1 VTTLVTAPRLFVGG
15 RLAGPGVV
23 ALEGDRIHS
32 VSTAPVA
39 TGPAPGANGA
49 HALDGV
55 ATRNGAIEE
64 IALPDGVLTPGLVDL
79 QINGAFGV
87 DFADARAGDWRTI
100 RAALLRS
107 GVTAFAPTLITA
119 TLPRLADSLVA
130 IDAAAAEQVHGSRI
144 LGAHVEGPFLSPDYH
159 GAHDPSLMRDPTPEA
174 LDLLLGGPTPAIV
187 TLAPERRHAL
197 DAIARLTA
205 AGVLVSVGHTAAT
218 AAQVHAAADTGA
230 RMVTHVFNAQR
241 RLGHREPG
249 TAGAALTDP
258 RLTVGMIADLQHI
271 AGEIVALIF
280 RAAAGGVVL
289 VTDAVAAM
297 GITQDR
303 TVLGGSDVYL
313 DDEGLPRRADGT
325 IAGSVLTLD
334 QAVRNAIACGVDPAT
349 VLDAVTRTPA
359 DLVGRPDLGRLAPGA
374 HADLI
379 WWSDDWEVRNVWVG
393 GVPLTNA
400 FGLASRSA

>member
-1 VTTLVTAPRLFVGG
+1 MTTIVTAPRLFVGG
-15 RLAGPGVV
+15 RLTGPGAVS
-23 ALEGDRIHS
+23 LEGDRIGRVTHGGGHRDAAAGRS
-32 VSTAPVA
+32 AARGGAPQ
-39 TGPAPGANGA
+39 
-49 HALDGV
+49 
-55 ATRNGAIEE
+55 E

-87 DFADARAGDWRTI
+87 DFADAQPHDWRAI

-107 GVTAFAPTLITA
+107 AVTAFAPTLITA
-119 TLPRLADSLVA
+119 TPARLAASLADV
-130 IDAAAAEQVHGSRI
+130 DAAAREQVHGARI

-174 LDLLLGGPTPAIV
+174 LDVLLRGPMPAIV

-218 AAQVHAAADTGA
+218 AAQVHAAADAGA

-241 RLGHREPG
+241 PLGHREPG

-271 AGEIVALIF
+271 AAEIVALIF

-297 GITQDR
+297 GISGDR
-303 TVLGGSDVYL
+303 TVLGGSEVYL

-334 QAVRNAIACGVDPAT
+334 QAVRNAVGCGVDPAL

-374 HADLI
+374 RADLV
-379 WWSDDWEVRNVWVG
+379 WWSDDWDVRGVWVG
-393 GVPLTNA
+393 GVPLLDAAT
-400 FGLASRSA
+400 RSA

>member
-1 VTTLVTAPRLFVGG
+1 VTTIVTAPRLFVGG
-15 RLAGPGVV
+15 RLTGPGVV
-23 ALEGDRIHS
+23 TLEGDRIRTVTHAEADGDPAAGRQAARRG
-32 VSTAPVA
+32 AP
-39 TGPAPGANGA
+39 
-49 HALDGV
+49 H
-55 ATRNGAIEE
+55 E

-87 DFADARAGDWRTI
+87 DFADAQPHDWRTI

-107 GVTAFAPTLITA
+107 AVTAFAPTLITA
-119 TLPRLADSLVA
+119 TPARLAASLADV
-130 IDAAAAEQVHGSRI
+130 DAAAREQVHGARI

-174 LDLLLGGPTPAIV
+174 LDVLLRGPMPAIV

-197 DAIARLTA
+197 DAIERLTA
-205 AGVLVSVGHTAAT
+205 AGVLVSLGHTAAT
-218 AAQVHAAADTGA
+218 AAQVHAAADAGA

-241 RLGHREPG
+241 PLGHREPG

-271 AGEIVALIF
+271 AAEIVALIF

-297 GITQDR
+297 GISRDR
-303 TVLGGSDVYL
+303 TVLGGSEVYL

-334 QAVRNAIACGVDPAT
+334 QAVRNAVACGVDPAL

-359 DLVGRPDLGRLAPGA
+359 DLVGRPDLGRLTPGA
-374 HADLI
+374 RADLV
-379 WWSDDWEVRNVWVG
+379 WWSDDWYVRAVWVG
-393 GVPLTNA
+393 GVPLLDA
-400 FGLASRSA
+400 ASRSA

>member
-1 VTTLVTAPRLFVGG
+1 VTLVTAPRLFVDG
-15 RLAGPGVV
+15 RLTGPGVV
-23 ALEGDRIHS
+23 AIEGGRIRS
-32 VSTAPVA
+32 VTL
-39 TGPAPGANGA
+39 GARHGGA
-49 HALDGV
+49 DTV
-55 ATRNGAIEE
+55 V
-64 IALPDGVLTPGLVDL
+64 LPDGILTPGLVDL

-87 DFADARAGDWRTI
+87 DFADARPDDWRGI
-100 RAALLRS
+100 RTALLRTA
-107 GVTAFAPTLITA
+107 VTAFAPTLITA
-119 TLPRLADSLVA
+119 APARLAASLRAV
-130 IDAAAAEQVHGSRI
+130 DAAAREDVHGARI

-159 GAHDPSLMRDPTPEA
+159 GAHEASLMCDPTPEA
-174 LDLLLGGPTPAIV
+174 LDVLLQGPPPAIL
-187 TLAPERRHAL
+187 TLAPERAHAL

-205 AGVLVSVGHTAAT
+205 AGCLVSVGHTAAT
-218 AAQVHAAADTGA
+218 AAQVHAAADAGA

-241 RLGHREPG
+241 PLGHREPG

-258 RLTVGMIADLQHI
+258 RLTVGMIADLRHI

-297 GITQDR
+297 GVASDR

-334 QAVRNAIACGVDPAT
+334 QAVRNAVGCGVEPAR
-349 VLDAVTRTPA
+349 VLEAVTRTPA

-374 HADLI
+374 QADLV
-379 WWSDDWEVRNVWVG
+379 WWSDDWEVRDVWIG
-393 GVPLTNA
+393 GVPA
-400 FGLASRSA
+400 FDVATRSA